1 MDCFGGRAEA
11 VKEVPERREETF
23 FVGWFSGVGKRVIRS
38 AEAGRRARNERELLG
53 GVIFWRRY
61 LPLVQTYCLRSII
74 TIASAVSNSIV
85 ANVIVTPA
93 NMLIIRSSIGS
104 CG

>member
-1 MDCFGGRAEA
+1 MNDSFGVRGAASEERAGA
-11 VKEVPERREETF
+11 
-23 FVGWFSGVGKRVIRS
+23 
-38 AEAGRRARNERELLG
+38 LG

-74 TIASAVSNSIV
+74 TIASDVSNSIV

-93 NMLIIRSSIGS
+93 NMLIIRSNIYFLCLKISSKVSLANSRCFVMVSKYILS
-104 CG
+104 SLISFSK

>member
-1 MDCFGGRAEA
+1 MDCSGGRAEA
-11 VKEVPERREETF
+11 VEEVPERREETF
-23 FVGWFSGVGKRVIRS
+23 SVGWFSGVGKRVIRS
-38 AEAGRRARNERELLG
+38 AEAGASEERAGGLG

-74 TIASAVSNSIV
+74 TIASAVRNIIT

>member
-1 MDCFGGRAEA
+1 MSDSFGGGGGRC
-11 VKEVPERREETF
+11 ERN
-23 FVGWFSGVGKRVIRS
+23 
-38 AEAGRRARNERELLG
+38 ARELLG

-61 LPLVQTYCLRSII
+61 LSRVQTYCLRSII
-74 TIASAVSNSIV
+74 TIASAVRNIIT

-93 NMLIIRSSIGS
+93 NMLIIRSNIGS

>member
-1 MDCFGGRAEA
+1 VSDSFGGGGGRC
-11 VKEVPERREETF
+11 ERN
-23 FVGWFSGVGKRVIRS
+23 
-38 AEAGRRARNERELLG
+38 ARELLG

-61 LPLVQTYCLRSII
+61 LSRVQTYCLRSII
-74 TIASAVSNSIV
+74 TIASAVRNIIT

>member
-1 MDCFGGRAEA
+1 M
-11 VKEVPERREETF
+11 
-23 FVGWFSGVGKRVIRS
+23 IRS
-38 AEAGRRARNERELLG
+38 AEAEGGERG
-53 GVIFWRRY
+53 TSRSFRGVIFWRRY
-61 LPLVQTYCLRSII
+61 LLLVQTYCLRSII

>member
-1 MDCFGGRAEA
+1 MSDSFGVRGGGR
-11 VKEVPERREETF
+11 EE
-23 FVGWFSGVGKRVIRS
+23 
-38 AEAGRRARNERELLG
+38 RARAFR

-61 LPLVQTYCLRSII
+61 LSRVQTYCLRSII
-74 TIASAVSNSIV
+74 TIASAVRNIIT
-85 ANVIVTPA
+85 ANVIVIPA